1 MFIEGMTPQPLPK
14 ETQASAPSEAREEAK
29 LQDACQQFEQLF
41 LTQMMAQ
48 MRKTVPKGGM
58 FSGGQQEEMFS
69 GMLDQERAKAWSQE
83 GGIGLAN
90 MLFQQ
95 MKQNL

>member
-1 MFIEGMTPQPLPK
+1 MFIEGMTPQPLKK
-14 ETQASAPSEAREEAK
+14 EAQAAPSSRREEAK
-29 LQDACQQFEQLF
+29 LQQACSQFEELF

-58 FSGGQQEEMFS
+58 LSGGQQQEMFN
-69 GMLDQERAKAWSQE
+69 GMLDQERAKAWAQE

-95 MKQNL
+95 MKKNL

>member
-1 MFIEGMTPQPLPK
+1 MFIEGLTPQPLNK
-14 ETQASAPSEAREEAK
+14 EAQAAPSQAREEAK
-29 LQDACQQFEQLF
+29 LQEACQQFEQLF
-41 LTQMMAQ
+41 LGQMLAQ
-48 MRKTVPKGGM
+48 MRKTVPKGSMMG
-58 FSGGQQEEMFS
+58 GGQSEEMFN
-69 GMLDQERAKAWSQE
+69 GMLDQERAKVWAQE

>member
-1 MFIEGMTPQPLPK
+1 MFIEGMTPQPLRK
-14 ETQASAPSEAREEAK
+14 EASAAPSNRKEEAK
-29 LQDACQQFEQLF
+29 LQQACSQFEELF
-41 LTQMMAQ
+41 LTQMMTQ

-58 FSGGQQEEMFS
+58 LSGGQQQEMFN
-69 GMLDQERAKAWSQE
+69 GMLDQERAKAWAQE